1 MNTETASIRTND
13 INERTYNRNIPSSQL
28 QPYLDSRPVSTKFT
42 VLPIIDFRQ
51 QSSVPMKQFSIYNS
65 EQTFNPGND
74 KAPWSGFASNI
85 NKESELK
92 NQLFALQ
99 SCNQSVYVP
108 KSNSDLY
115 NYHWKNKTNEDN
127 IKTNFPY
134 LFSKEQF
141 CPFNP
146 NPQPSTLGIS
156 LFNNATRQQNK
167 DVSN

>member
-1 MNTETASIRTND
+1 MNYETASLRTND
-13 INERTYNRNIPSSQL
+13 INERTYYRNIPSSQL
-28 QPYLDSRPVSTKFT
+28 QPYLNSRPVSTKFT
-42 VLPIIDFRQ
+42 VLPIIDFRE

-115 NYHWKNKTNEDN
+115 TYHWQNKNKTNNEN
-127 IKTNFPY
+127 VHPY

-141 CPFNP
+141 GAFNP
-146 NPQPSTLGIS
+146 NPEPSIIGIS